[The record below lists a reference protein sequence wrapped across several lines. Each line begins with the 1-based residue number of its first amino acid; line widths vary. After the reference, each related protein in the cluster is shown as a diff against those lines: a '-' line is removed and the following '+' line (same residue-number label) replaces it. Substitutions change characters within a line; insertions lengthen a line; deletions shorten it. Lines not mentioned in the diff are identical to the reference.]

1 LLMVHRAGQSTI
13 GRLPEVL
20 LPPLKEC
27 ISLCESL
34 AAVARPRGAGPP
46 PKVQAVALNTAEL
59 SPEEAQRSIQACEQ
73 ALGLPCD
80 DPIRHQA
87 DGLLKVYLK
96 R

>member
-1 LLMVHRAGQSTI
+1 
-13 GRLPEVL
+13 VL

-34 AAVARPRGAGPP
+34 AAVARPQGSGPP

-59 SPEEAQRSIQACEQ
+59 SPEEAQRSIESCQD

-80 DPIRHQA
+80 DPIRNRA
-87 DGLLKVYLK
+87 DGLLKVFLN